1 MNGKHRTDSRDYS
14 VAGLLAARVLSDHFE
29 NVIMIE
35 PDTELYEKRTRVG
48 QWCHPHSL
56 SLRLRILLLHILILR
71 RSFSSPLPVDPY
83 AALSKHRRPGKKLGS
98 TRTARRI

>member
-56 SLRLRILLLHILILR
+56 FLRLRILLHILMLR
-71 RSFSSPLPVDPY
+71 RSFPSPLSVNPY
-83 AALSKHRRPGKKLGS
+83 AALSKHRRSGKKLGS
-98 TRTARRI
+98 ARTARRI